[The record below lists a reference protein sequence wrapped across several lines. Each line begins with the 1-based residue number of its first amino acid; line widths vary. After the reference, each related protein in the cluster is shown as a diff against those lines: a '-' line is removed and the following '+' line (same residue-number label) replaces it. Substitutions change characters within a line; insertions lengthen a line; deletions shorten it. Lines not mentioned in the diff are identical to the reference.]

1 MGLISELRR
10 RNVLRMAV
18 LYAVAAWF
26 IMQVAEVMMSLVG
39 LPVWAGR
46 ATFAVLA
53 VGFPIALIFSWFYE
67 ITPEGISLEKDVDPA
82 ESITHV
88 TGRRLDFIVI
98 SLLCA
103 AVILFAYDKWW
114 MSGPPEQSIAVLPFV
129 NMSDDASNEYFSDGI
144 SEELLN
150 LLARIPE
157 LRVVSRTSAFF
168 YKDKKIN
175 LVDVARDLNVA
186 HILGGSVRKAGN
198 QVRITVQLIEARSDT
213 HLWSETYDRTLD
225 DIFSVQDEIA
235 AVVVER
241 LKVTLLGVSPKVE
254 ETDPEAYA
262 LYLQAHHLANIAT
275 AENLQR
281 ATILYKEALAIDPK
295 YVPALLGLGKV
306 YGRLAGVRVLT
317 TEEARA
323 LALEAIERAIN
334 IDPNSAEAQSH
345 LGWEFFKHSSDLEA
359 AAHHFDRALT
369 FEPTNTNIIGNVSI
383 FLTALGRLKEAINLA
398 EYQVSRDPANAR
410 AYNNLGI
417 RYRFA
422 GQFEQAKKAFATALT
437 FNPLHF
443 GVDYELGATLLL
455 EGDYDAAAD
464 AFERESHVVFKQIG
478 MAMTYHAQGESALSH
493 ELLKELIS
501 SYGEGITY
509 YIAQI
514 MAFRGE
520 IDGAF
525 EWLEKANLAN
535 DYELSNVINEP
546 LLSNLYADP
555 RWLPFLEKI
564 GKSPEQ
570 LAAIEFNVTLPE

>member
-1 MGLISELRR
+1 MSFVKELKR
-10 RNVLRMAV
+10 RNVFRMAV
-18 LYAVAAWF
+18 LYAVAAWV
-26 IMQVAEVMMSLVG
+26 IVQVAEVLIDLAK
-39 LPVWAGR
+39 LPDWIG
-46 ATFAVLA
+46 TTTLWLLA

-67 ITPEGISLEKDVDPA
+67 LTSEGISLEKDVDPQ
-82 ESITHV
+82 ESISHV
-88 TGRRLDFIVI
+88 TGRRIDFIVI
-98 SLLCA
+98 SMLCA

-157 LRVVSRTSAFF
+157 LRVVSRTSSFF

-186 HILGGSVRKAGN
+186 HILEGSVRKAGN

-345 LGWEFFKHSSDLEA
+345 LGWDFFKHSGDLEA

-369 FEPTNTNIIGNVSI
+369 LEPTNTNIIGNVSI
-383 FLTALGRLKEAINLA
+383 FLTALGRLKEAIILA

-422 GQFEQAKKAFATALT
+422 GQFEQAKKAFSTALT

-443 GVDYELGATLLL
+443 GVEYELGATLLL
-455 EGDYDAAAD
+455 EGDYAAAAN

-501 SYGEGITY
+501 SYGERITF

-555 RWLPFLEKI
+555 RWLPFLENI
-564 GKSPEQ
+564 GKSPKQ

>member
-1 MGLISELRR
+1 MKLISELRR

-18 LYAVAAWF
+18 LYAVAAWL

-88 TGRRLDFIVI
+88 TGRRLDFIAI
-98 SLLCA
+98 SMLCA

-186 HILGGSVRKAGN
+186 HILQGSVRKAGN

-241 LKVTLLGVSPKVE
+241 LKVTLLGVSPKAE

-262 LYLQAHHLANIAT
+262 LYLQANHLANIGT

-295 YVPALLGLGKV
+295 YVPALIGLSRV

-317 TEEARA
+317 TGEARA
-323 LALEAIERAIN
+323 MALEAIERAIN
-334 IDPNSAEAQSH
+334 IDPNSAEAQNY
-345 LGWEFFKHSSDLEA
+345 LGWDFFKHGGDLEA

-369 FEPTNTNIIGNVSI
+369 LEPTNTNFIGNVSI
-383 FLTALGRLKEAINLA
+383 FLTALGRPKEAINLA

-422 GQFEQAKKAFATALT
+422 GQFEQAKRAFSTALM
-437 FNPLHF
+437 FNPLQV
-443 GVDYELGATLLL
+443 GLEYELGATLLL
-455 EGDYDAAAD
+455 EGDYDAAAN

-501 SYGEGITY
+501 SYSERITY

-546 LLSNLYADP
+546 LMSNLYADP

>member
-186 HILGGSVRKAGN
+186 HILEGSVRKAGN